1 MVFLYVLGGL
11 VLLFIAAN
19 VVAYFERKEIEKET
33 EMWLHEDMLGHLSRS
48 KDKPFEIDIDIDNYQ
63 PVPKRRKATKK
74 VSKKKTKKTPKKA
87 I

>member
-19 VVAYFERKEIEKET
+19 VVAYLERKEQENEFDRWINEEFLKT
-33 EMWLHEDMLGHLSRS
+33 D
-48 KDKPFEIDIDIDNYQ
+48 KDSTVTFDIDIDNYQ